1 MPHTRSAMPD
11 ETHFI
16 YSIEVPANEPIEFE
30 RLPKLLADAIHQ
42 TPFLR
47 TAAAI
52 SFENELIEEIQLGK
66 LAARNSLTLAK
77 YPGAF
82 LDLVQRSVI
91 LPSELAPIL
100 AERSIRLV
108 LTTADP
114 PNAENADAPVVPDRL
129 LKRAAL
135 VDKYEPSWPTI
146 DRDLRDSDKNGLSK
160 AAHSGQRGFWREEA
174 ARAWATMHGKLRGHA
189 DGVPKGIHSVWG
201 HRSE

>member
-52 SFENELIEEIQLGK
+52 SFENELIKEIQIGK

-82 LDLVQRSVI
+82 LELVQRSVI

-100 AERSIRLV
+100 AERGIRLV

-114 PNAENADAPVVPDRL
+114 ANAETSDVPAVPDQL
-129 LKRAAL
+129 LKRSAL
-135 VDKYEPSWPTI
+135 LAKYEPSWPTI
-146 DRDLRDSDKNGLSK
+146 DRDLRDADKNGLRK
-160 AAHSGQRGFWREEA
+160 VAHSGKRGLWWEEA
-174 ARAWATMHGKLRGHA
+174 ARAWATMQGKLRGHA
-189 DGVPKGIHSVWG
+189 DGAPKGIGSVWG
-201 HRSE
+201 HRIE